1 MSLRI
6 WSVPLALMLAL
17 TAYAQQ
23 QASVIGEI
31 LIRGNKQVSKDAI
44 MAAIRTKVGQPYVQD
59 QLDRDRKSLDDLG
72 FFSAVDVRAIPLEAG
87 KFQVVIDLQ
96 EFPVIKEVRITGNV
110 AVKSADIMKILTLKP
125 GEVFNLRQVNSTAAA
140 VKALYTQKGFF
151 GQVADFA
158 PVKDS
163 PGTIALTI
171 IETKVGTVAVQG
183 NKRTKD
189 YVMRRLI
196 KTRTGEPLSS
206 TKVGLDIRRLYNTQW
221 FESVKT
227 LDDDQ
232 RELGVLDITYDVKEA
247 RTGTF
252 NIGLQ
257 VDPRSSFAG
266 VLKLSESNLRGTG
279 QSVGIDFTQGTRGGG
294 PSVDLSYGNPFI
306 DHRDTILNASVY
318 SRLNY
323 RFADAFGSS
332 NTLTSNSND
341 FTERRTGA
349 SLGLSRAINDVL
361 SLGVST
367 RYERVK
373 THVGQAVTVGTFVQQ
388 DGDVGVVTFTGNRNR
403 RDFDVDPSRGD
414 FTRLEIEPGY
424 SRITEVSGVAN
435 TEILGAHTF
444 MRGTL
449 EYRKYWS
456 KGPARPRNEP
466 DAPRNVLALKVK
478 IGAVAGSVPFFEQ
491 YFAGGADTVRGYED
505 DRYWGR
511 RLFLSTLEYRYP
523 LQRSF
528 NLIGFVD
535 YGGAWGGYG
544 AVNSYTQYRTTRLHM
559 GYGLGLSF
567 RTPLGPI
574 RLDLGFSEKGKSRT
588 HFLIGT
594 SF

>member
-1 MSLRI
+1 
-6 WSVPLALMLAL
+6 MLAL
-17 TAYAQQ
+17 SAFGQQ
-23 QASVIGEI
+23 QTTVIGEI
-31 LIRGNKQVSKDAI
+31 LIRGNKMVSKDAI

-72 FFSAVDVRAIPLEAG
+72 FFSAVDVRAIPLDAG

-96 EFPVIKEVRITGNV
+96 EFPIIKEIRITGNV
-110 AVKSADIMKILTLKP
+110 AVKSAEIMKVLTIKP
-125 GEVFNLRQVNSTAAA
+125 GEVFNLRQVNPTATA

-151 GQVADFA
+151 GQVEDFG
-158 PVKDS
+158 PLKDS
-163 PGTIALTI
+163 LGTISLSI

-183 NKRTKD
+183 NRRTKD

-221 FESVKT
+221 FETVRT
-227 LDDDQ
+227 IDDDQ

-279 QSVGIDFTQGTRGGG
+279 QSVGVDFIQATRGGG
-294 PSVDLSYGNPFI
+294 PSIDLSYGNPFI
-306 DHRDTILNASVY
+306 DRRDTVLNASIY
-318 SRLNY
+318 SRLSY

-332 NTLTSNSND
+332 NSLSSNSND
-341 FTERRTGA
+341 FTERRTGG
-349 SLGLSRAINDVL
+349 SLGLSRSISDAL
-361 SLGVST
+361 SVGISG

-373 THVGQAVTVGTFVQQ
+373 THLGNAVTVGTFIRQ
-388 DGDVGVVTFTGNRNR
+388 DGDVGVLTFGGNLNR

-424 SRITEVSGVAN
+424 SKITEVSGISNVDS
-435 TEILGAHTF
+435 LGSHTF
-444 MRGTL
+444 VRGTL
-449 EYRKYWS
+449 EYRRYWS

-466 DAPRNVLALKVK
+466 DAPRKVLAFKVK
-478 IGAVAGSVPFFEQ
+478 LGAISGQVPFFEQ
-491 YFAGGADTVRGYED
+491 YFAGGAETLRGYED
-505 DRYWGR
+505 DRFWGK
-511 RLFLSTLEYRYP
+511 RLILTTLEYRYP

-528 NLIGFVD
+528 NAIAFVD

-544 AVNSYTQYRTTRLHM
+544 TVNSYTQSNANKLHL
-559 GYGLGLSF
+559 GYGVGLSF